1 MNTQNLIIY
10 QTSKWHLLKYSVN
23 SLVYRIGICH
33 IFIESFGAFLGKSK
47 ETVGFHIFH
56 TSTEHVDLFLV
67 LEFEGEETA
76 DGFKA
81 EAAAADVV
89 AKKDVIVAFS
99 VLIIEV
105 L

>member
-1 MNTQNLIIY
+1 M
-10 QTSKWHLLKYSVN
+10 
-23 SLVYRIGICH
+23 
-33 IFIESFGAFLGKSK
+33 
-47 ETVGFHIFH
+47 
-56 TSTEHVDLFLV
+56 DLFLV